1 MAPGLAPLPPR
12 RAPTASAALLLIL
25 AALLALSSGA
35 GFADAFLAPS
45 RRQRGGGGASASASA
60 SAASS
65 RLLALS
71 AGSTTVDAPTRER
84 TDRDTSRR
92 TRRSS
97 DRDRDRSGGLS
108 LDDDDGTDHPDLEY
122 LVDPRESREA
132 DDPFHLLLLGSTFD
146 KPRVTL
152 PYVAGSLEY
161 VLGMPGGEAA
171 ELAGFAREEGV
182 SCLGTWARSE
192 CLGLGKQLQRR
203 DLVCR
208 VVPYCEGGQ
217 RGWQARDASS
227 HSEAA
232 SSSSSSSGF

>member
-1 MAPGLAPLPPR
+1 L
-12 RAPTASAALLLIL
+12 
-25 AALLALSSGA
+25 
-35 GFADAFLAPS
+35 ADAFLAPS
-45 RRQRGGGGASASASA
+45 RRQRGGGGNGGARASV

-71 AGSTTVDAPTRER
+71 AVSTTVDAPTRER

-97 DRDRDRSGGLS
+97 DRDSDSGGLS
-108 LDDDDGTDHPDLEY
+108 LDDDDDGTDHPDLEY

-161 VLGMPGGEAA
+161 VLGMPGGEAE
-171 ELAGFAREEGV
+171 ELAGFARSEGM

-192 CLGLGKQLQRR
+192 CLGLGRQLQRR

-227 HSEAA
+227 HSESA
-232 SSSSSSSGF
+232 SSSSSSSSSGGGRF